1 MNHECVIKYIESHFK
16 NMLDDKIKSLEPAI
30 RSNLQKQYKLKNLIL
45 QEYCIINSIDEFN
58 KLLTAEKKRIH
69 KLNR

>member
-30 RSNLQKQYKLKNLIL
+30 RSNLQK
-45 QEYCIINSIDEFN
+45 
-58 KLLTAEKKRIH
+58 
-69 KLNR
+69 